1 MKKSKQAMFESLL
14 IPVSTRLP
22 PYQEG
27 QVLLKMENGQ
37 YSIST
42 IPDFLALQKRLST
55 EFYKDYEP
63 HKFECTKYFATH
75 WAKLY

>member
-27 QVLLKMENGQ
+27 QVLLKLEDG
-37 YSIST
+37 SFRIST

-55 EFYKDYEP
+55 EFYVDYEP
-63 HKFECTKYFATH
+63 HKYPCTKYFATH
-75 WAKLY
+75 WMRLY